1 MLTKTI
7 QYEQILVI
15 AWAPLL
21 LVAIHAVLHNERPW
35 RAIGGMSAVTAT
47 ILLAGHPQL
56 VYETLL
62 LAVAAT
68 IGFAIGGERWRR
80 LPHLAGGAVLGA
92 MIALPQ
98 LVAVVVATSDSALSL
113 GRNQD
118 LLNPQLAMLPSS
130 TARALL
136 GTVQNSDP
144 ARFVGSFESIAFI
157 GVVGAVLAVIG
168 ITDAVM
174 KPQRRPWAISF
185 VVIGVLAVVWAMGP
199 RTFVFDTAFDV
210 LPGFDLARASARW
223 LVVFTIVASLFVGV
237 GVDVLTRRV
246 RPVHLVA
253 AVVATLAV
261 AGALAIGLVDAAGR
275 TMALWALTA
284 AAAIGLVVVI
294 MAATPR
300 TRWATA
306 AIGAVLAI
314 GAIEMTAMSLHSMP
328 MSKTTDTP
336 FTDHPSTTT
345 DYLRDHPG
353 GSTIALTDEEL
364 GPAYEVPGM
373 RPNANVLSEI
383 PSIDGY
389 DGGVQITKRWAKSLE
404 RFTPDPPTELP
415 LRNSLHVPV
424 TPESMS
430 RLGVRYALLDNG
442 RDPDV
447 FIPGWVGPLADDGN
461 ISVWENPTWIGD
473 AVAWPTVTVAAAD
486 DAADLL
492 RTDPDR
498 YEGIAI
504 VDRITAALPCTDPT
518 AAGCAPSRAR
528 GRPPEPGAPRRRA
541 STWRPTAW

>member
-1 MLTKTI
+1 
-7 QYEQILVI
+7 
-15 AWAPLL
+15 
-21 LVAIHAVLHNERPW
+21 
-35 RAIGGMSAVTAT
+35 
-47 ILLAGHPQL
+47 
-56 VYETLL
+56 
-62 LAVAAT
+62 
-68 IGFAIGGERWRR
+68 
-80 LPHLAGGAVLGA
+80 

-118 LLNPQLAMLPSS
+118 LLNPQLAMLPNS

-294 MAATPR
+294 MAAPPR
-300 TRWATA
+300 TRWAVA

-373 RPNANVLSEI
+373 RPNANVLPGI

-389 DGGVQITKRWAKSLE
+389 DGGVQITKRWAKSLAALHP
-404 RFTPDPPTELP
+404 RPPDRAAVAQQPACARDARVDEPPGCA
-415 LRNSLHVPV
+415 LRPARQRPRPGRVHP
-424 TPESMS
+424 
-430 RLGVRYALLDNG
+430 RLGRPARRRREHQRLG
-442 RDPDV
+442 EPDV
-447 FIPGWVGPLADDGN
+447 DRRCGGVADGHSRRGRRRGRPAAHGPRSIRGDRDRRPSRRHPGVHRSDRRR
-461 ISVWENPTWIGD
+461 
-473 AVAWPTVTVAAAD
+473 
-486 DAADLL
+486 L
-492 RTDPDR
+492 R
-498 YEGIAI
+498 A
-504 VDRITAALPCTDPT
+504 
-518 AAGCAPSRAR
+518 SRAR
-528 GRPPEPGAPRRRA
+528 GRPPDARSTSSSMP
-541 STWRPTAW
+541 TWRPTAW

>member
-1 MLTKTI
+1 MGPYVIVALVAMWLSRSFWFPGRYVVGFDTYAYSGPNVEVTEAAWRDFRLPILNDLIFGGVPHLGNPSAGSMYAPQLVTLVIGTNRGMGILVALHLVVLGLGMVWLTRRLGIGRIGATAAGLILVASGAMLTKTI

-21 LVAIHAVLHNERPW
+21 LVAIHAVLNNERPR

-118 LLNPQLAMLPSS
+118 LLNPQLAMLPNS

-199 RTFVFDTAFDV
+199 RTFVFDT
-210 LPGFDLARASARW
+210 SA
-223 LVVFTIVASLFVGV
+223 
-237 GVDVLTRRV
+237 
-246 RPVHLVA
+246 
-253 AVVATLAV
+253 
-261 AGALAIGLVDAAGR
+261 
-275 TMALWALTA
+275 
-284 AAAIGLVVVI
+284 
-294 MAATPR
+294 
-300 TRWATA
+300 
-306 AIGAVLAI
+306 
-314 GAIEMTAMSLHSMP
+314 
-328 MSKTTDTP
+328 
-336 FTDHPSTTT
+336 
-345 DYLRDHPG
+345 
-353 GSTIALTDEEL
+353 
-364 GPAYEVPGM
+364 PA
-373 RPNANVLSEI
+373 
-383 PSIDGY
+383 
-389 DGGVQITKRWAKSLE
+389 
-404 RFTPDPPTELP
+404 
-415 LRNSLHVPV
+415 
-424 TPESMS
+424 
-430 RLGVRYALLDNG
+430 
-442 RDPDV
+442 
-447 FIPGWVGPLADDGN
+447 
-461 ISVWENPTWIGD
+461 GD
-473 AVAWPTVTVAAAD
+473 AV
-486 DAADLL
+486 
-492 RTDPDR
+492 
-498 YEGIAI
+498 I
-504 VDRITAALPCTDPT
+504 
-518 AAGCAPSRAR
+518 R
-528 GRPPEPGAPRRRA
+528 G
-541 STWRPTAW
+541 